1 MTMLKTIPIQE
12 VGKRPTL
19 HRLPILLQQPVDQV
33 TNYLCVAAVEYQED
47 TNKNYITFHFD
58 EYLQMEIKAILA
70 IFATFQF
77 RISFLNHNPAQRF
90 LKISVVPSKAL
101 LN

>member
-19 HRLPILLQQPVDQV
+19 ERLPILLQQPVDQI
-33 TNYLCVAAVEYQED
+33 TNFLCVAAVDYQPTTD
-47 TNKNYITFHFD
+47 KNYIIFHFD
-58 EYLQMEIKAILA
+58 EVLQMEVKPILA
-70 IFATFQF
+70 IFSQFQF
-77 RISFLNHNPAQRF
+77 GITFLNYNPAQRF
-90 LKISVVPSKAL
+90 LKVALNQSKAI